1 MTLQELEN
9 QILKLPINDRWR
21 LVESV
26 LASIQQETS
35 PSLSSPHL
43 NTTPM
48 TDLDPWTQSLLGVIQ
63 LSSEDIQ
70 ASYIDYLEEKYQ

>member
-26 LASIQQETS
+26 LASI
-35 PSLSSPHL
+35 
-43 NTTPM
+43 
-48 TDLDPWTQSLLGVIQ
+48 DPWTQSLLGVIQ

>member
-35 PSLSSPHL
+35 PSLSSPNL

-48 TDLDPWTQSLLGVIQ
+48 MDLDPWTQSLLGVIQ

-70 ASYIDYLEEKYQ
+70 ASYIDYIEEKYQ

>member
-9 QILKLPINDRWR
+9 QILKLPISDRWR

-35 PSLSSPHL
+35 PSVSSVRL
-43 NTTPM
+43 NATPM
-48 TDLDPWTQSLLGVIQ
+48 MDLDPWTQSLLGVIQ